1 VTDEVDTLSVSAAP
15 ADGEAVAKRK
25 DGRLVSLV
33 AFAGWIL
40 LGLLVLAPAFFG
52 SRYVVYLGTL
62 LALQA
67 TLAVSLNIVM
77 GFAGQFALAHAAFYG
92 FGAYASAIFIRDCGL
107 SFWSSLPP
115 TLALAAALAAAVG
128 YPSMRFTGGIHFA
141 LITFAFGE
149 LLRLVTANLHDLTG
163 GPQGMQLSY
172 APGAVFGI
180 DFSSA
185 RGMYYLAAGVLV
197 LSMAVAL
204 LIRRNDFGRSLV
216 AIREDEVLAGSLGID
231 VTAYKV
237 AAFTIASVIAALA
250 GAIYGPFI
258 GFISPDM
265 MSASDSISVVGMLI
279 VGGIGTTS
287 GPILGTLVFVA
298 LPELLRVARLY
309 RLVLLGL
316 IIVVTVLFVPKGL
329 AGLFG
334 RLVASRRR
342 RGG

>member
-1 VTDEVDTLSVSAAP
+1 MSNEADTLTVNGGLGDS
-15 ADGEAVAKRK
+15 EAVARRK
-25 DGRLVSLV
+25 DGRLVTV
-33 AFAGWIL
+33 VEFAGWIL
-40 LGLLVLAPAFFG
+40 LALLVLAPAFFG

-92 FGAYASAIFIRDCGL
+92 FGAYASAFFIRDGGL
-107 SFWSSLPP
+107 GFWSSLPP

-128 YPSMRFTGGIHFA
+128 YPSMRLTGGIHFA

-163 GPQGMQLSY
+163 GPQGMQLNY

-185 RGMYYLAAGVLV
+185 RGMYYLAAGVLA
-197 LSMAVAL
+197 LSLTVAL
-204 LIRRNDFGRSLV
+204 AIRRSDFGRSLV

-237 AAFTIASVIAALA
+237 CLLYTSDAA
-250 GAIYGPFI
+250 
-258 GFISPDM
+258 D
-265 MSASDSISVVGMLI
+265 
-279 VGGIGTTS
+279 
-287 GPILGTLVFVA
+287 
-298 LPELLRVARLY
+298 E
-309 RLVLLGL
+309 
-316 IIVVTVLFVPKGL
+316 
-329 AGLFG
+329 
-334 RLVASRRR
+334 
-342 RGG
+342 